1 MPPPD
6 ITRLFKGARNE
17 FEVEVVFA
25 NDMGSSPKESHPF
38 HELIV
43 VTEGSIS
50 IERDGKKDDSIYK
63 PFSLIEIPAGVEHV
77 ISAEEPPTKV
87 VVIHPKRIVE

>member
-25 NDMGSSPKESHPF
+25 NDMGSSPKEKLLNFACSEGETKMYFFFIVMF
-38 HELIV
+38 HHQ
-43 VTEGSIS
+43 SILVKLNQFFFS
-50 IERDGKKDDSIYK
+50 I
-63 PFSLIEIPAGVEHV
+63 
-77 ISAEEPPTKV
+77 
-87 VVIHPKRIVE
+87 

>member
-25 NDMGSSPKESHPF
+25 NDMGSSPQESHPF

-50 IERDGKKDDSIYK
+50 IE
-63 PFSLIEIPAGVEHV
+63 
-77 ISAEEPPTKV
+77 
-87 VVIHPKRIVE
+87 